1 MTEREVATVLFAHLA
16 RRKDL
21 VDRSTPSKPD
31 ESGSRPIPR
40 GFEPVRDA
48 LLAGG
53 DVQAAA
59 VETGRDLAADGVALD
74 ELLSDLEATYA
85 AVGPAE
91 PDYQVVRTLCVSW
104 AEASLS
110 YLHGLSCDDPL
121 TGLASLPHLRSRLDE
136 VYRDAERRG
145 VRVQAECALV
155 VVEADQVARR
165 ADVGSEPGS
174 VPHSVTRR
182 FGSALRMAE
191 VADSL
196 RAVFSGGETVARAG
210 VHRAVAL
217 VRRHAE
223 LAAQVETLRV
233 LLQSRSAASN
243 DGGEQRVWIE
253 GLPSTHESA
262 SLLLDEL
269 AR

>member
-1 MTEREVATVLFAHLA
+1 VLFAHLA

-21 VDRSTPSKPD
+21 VERSKPSNPD
-31 ESGSRPIPR
+31 ESGIRSIPR

-48 LLAGG
+48 LVAEG

-59 VETGRDLAADGVALD
+59 VVTGRDLAADGVPLD

-85 AVGPAE
+85 AVGLAE
-91 PDYQVVRTLCVSW
+91 PDYRVVRTLCVSW
-104 AEASLS
+104 TEVSLR

-136 VYRDAERRG
+136 VYREAERQG
-145 VRVQAECALV
+145 VPVQAKRALV

-174 VPHSVTRR
+174 VSRSVTRR

-217 VRRHAE
+217 VGRHAE

-233 LLQSRSAASN
+233 LLESRSGSSE
-243 DGGEQRVWIE
+243 DGREQRVWIE
-253 GLPSTHESA
+253 GLPGTHESA